1 MLAGEAFSPYH
12 HTLLTEREHCSKAVF
27 RFNMTSNDHVQI
39 TSEEKHRHFQAVVAA
54 KWIHRTD
61 MDLHYRGAAPPLA
74 GHVGKEVFVDAPF
87 HCDYGYNLIV
97 HDSVTIGPGCRFMD
111 SGRISI
117 GRNSRI
123 CANVTIDTQR
133 VPMDSKSVKGSR
145 GTVVAAEVSIGENVY
160 IGANAVILAGVKI
173 GTGAIIHPGSVVMKV
188 SLTASF
194 VLDEQANPCTGHST
208 RLYCAWQPCKCVL
221 SQLGRLRA
229 H

>member
-61 MDLHYRGAAPPLA
+61 MELHYRGAAPPLA

-87 HCDYGYNLIV
+87 HCDYGYNLVI
-97 HDSVTIGPGCRFMD
+97 HDSVTIGPGCKFLD

-123 CANVTIDTQR
+123 SANVTIDTQR

-145 GTVVAAEVSIGENVY
+145 GAVLAAEVSIGENVY

-188 SLTASF
+188 SLTARL
-194 VLDEQANPCTGHST
+194 VPHKQANLYPGHPAGLHCS
-208 RLYCAWQPCKCVL
+208 RKPRKRVL
-221 SQLGRLRA
+221 RQLGRLST